1 MGATIKDIA
10 RETGLGLATISSYL
24 NGGNVR
30 EKNRAKIEAAIEA
43 LHFEVN
49 ETARGLKTNKTKII
63 GIVIPELNNIFCAE
77 MISVAEDIL
86 RQNGYATMLCDCR
99 SDVHREAEAIEFL
112 LHKRVDGLLIMPTGE
127 YSESLSLFA
136 EQKKPVVLID
146 RKVRGF
152 IGDCV
157 LADNEGAAK
166 EAVLRLVDAGHQ
178 KIGLISGPQ
187 EVYTASARN
196 WGFQKA
202 MMEAGLSL
210 ENSLMVC
217 GDYTIKGGARAMRTL
232 HETHPDMTAV
242 LVSNYEM
249 TVGAM
254 IEINE
259 SGIRV
264 PEELSIIGFDNVEF
278 AKACSPKLSIMTQ
291 PTRQMAMSAVR
302 LMLDRLNGNDEKP
315 AEMVI
320 LSTSYVGGR
329 SVRQINKENKMLSV

>member
-30 EKNRAKIEAAIEA
+30 EKNRVKIEAAIEK

-77 MISVAEDIL
+77 IISEAEDIL

-99 SDVHREAEAIEFL
+99 SDVHREAEAVEFL
-112 LHKRVDGLLIMPTGE
+112 MHKRVDGLLIMPTGE
-127 YSESLSLFA
+127 YSEKLSLFA

-146 RKVRGF
+146 RKVRG
-152 IGDCV
+152 INCDCV

-166 EAVLRLVDAGHQ
+166 EAVLRLVDAGHE
-178 KIGLISGPQ
+178 KIGLIAGPQ
-187 EVYTASARN
+187 EIYTASARN

-202 MMEAGLSL
+202 MMEAELPL
-210 ENSLMVC
+210 KDSLMVC
-217 GDYTIKGGARAMRTL
+217 GDYTIEGGARAMRQL
-232 HETHPDMTAV
+232 HEKHPDMTAV
-242 LVSNYEM
+242 LISNYEM

-264 PEELSIIGFDNVEF
+264 PDELSIIGFDNLEF

-302 LMLDRLNGNDEKP
+302 LLLDRLNGNEEKS

-329 SVRQINKENKMLSV
+329 SVRQIKKEKQS

>member
-30 EKNRAKIEAAIEA
+30 EKNRVKIEAAIEK

-77 MISVAEDIL
+77 IISEAEDIL

-99 SDVHREAEAIEFL
+99 SDVHREAEAVEFL
-112 LHKRVDGLLIMPTGE
+112 MHKRVDGLLIMPTGE
-127 YSESLSLFA
+127 YSEKLSLFT

-146 RKVRGF
+146 RKVRG
-152 IGDCV
+152 INCDCV

-166 EAVLRLVDAGHQ
+166 EAVLRLVDAGHE
-178 KIGLISGPQ
+178 KIGLIAGPQ
-187 EVYTASARN
+187 EIYTASARN

-202 MMEAGLSL
+202 MMEAELPL
-210 ENSLMVC
+210 KDSLMVC
-217 GDYTIKGGARAMRTL
+217 GDYTIEGGARAMRQL
-232 HETHPDMTAV
+232 HEKHPDMTAV
-242 LVSNYEM
+242 LISNYEM

-264 PEELSIIGFDNVEF
+264 PDELSIIGFDNLEF

-302 LMLDRLNGNDEKP
+302 LLLDRLNGNEEKS

-329 SVRQINKENKMLSV
+329 SVRQIKKEKQS

>member
-30 EKNRAKIEAAIEA
+30 EKNRIKIEAAIEK

-77 MISVAEDIL
+77 IISEAEDIL

-99 SDVHREAEAIEFL
+99 SDEHREAEAVEFL

-127 YSESLSLFA
+127 YSEKLELF
-136 EQKKPVVLID
+136 EKQKKPVVLID

-152 IGDCV
+152 HGDCV
-157 LADNEGAAK
+157 LADNEGAAQ
-166 EAVLRLVDAGHQ
+166 EAVQRLVEAGHK
-178 KIGLISGPQ
+178 KIGLIAGPQ
-187 EVYTASARN
+187 HIFTASARN

-202 MMEAGLSL
+202 MMEAGLFLDDSM
-210 ENSLMVC
+210 MVC
-217 GDYTIKGGARAMRTL
+217 GDYTIKGGAGAMRKL
-232 HETHPDMTAV
+232 HEDHPDMTAV

-259 SGIRV
+259 SGIQV
-264 PEELSIIGFDNVEF
+264 PRELSVIGFDNLEF
-278 AKACSPKLSIMTQ
+278 ARACSPKLSIMTQ
-291 PTRQMAMSAVR
+291 PTREMAVAAVR
-302 LMLDRLNGNDEKP
+302 ILLEKLQSEDGKDV
-315 AEMVI
+315 EMVI
-320 LSTSYVGGR
+320 LPTTYVGGR
-329 SVRQINKENKMLSV
+329 SIRDIK